1 MSSQFRQVASAAAPS
16 EVTRVTRGASLEA
29 SDSGTTPA
37 RLPRRSTGRGV
48 LKIAAF
54 FILVG
59 AIAVVLNAAVNF
71 GLKRITVS
79 KFGALNQV
87 MSGQV
92 NAEILISGSS
102 RALSHYDPRIL
113 QNLTGRSAYNI
124 GQNAS
129 QIDFEL
135 VFLKTYLDHAAKKPG
150 LVIQNLD
157 LFSFETT
164 KKGELYDPGLYVP
177 YLDDSNLYQF
187 IQQKE
192 PDAWKC
198 RYLPLYGYAV
208 EDMRF
213 TWVWGLL
220 RCAGV
225 QGPED
230 YFQGFNPRRAT
241 WNADFDS
248 FRAGNL
254 SGVSYRI
261 EPEGVKCLEDL
272 ISLCQKNGIQ
282 IILVYSPEYYEMQKL
297 ERNRKEIME
306 KFHEVS
312 EQFKVPLW
320 DYSGSPISSQQNY
333 FNNSEHLNGEGA
345 EVFSQDLAQRLVTEF
360 PQWAVRSATADA
372 GSGSSPVHGA
382 KQGEEAMPGPD
393 VFRTAGKTT
402 ESEAPR

>member
-1 MSSQFRQVASAAAPS
+1 MSSQFRQVPCAAAPGKLAP
-16 EVTRVTRGASLEA
+16 VTRGAVPEA
-29 SDSGTTPA
+29 SGSGSAPGKSL
-37 RLPRRSTGRGV
+37 RQSTRKGAFR
-48 LKIAAF
+48 IASF
-54 FILVG
+54 FILASV
-59 AIAVVLNAAVNF
+59 IAVALNAAINF

-79 KFGALNQV
+79 KFGALNRV

-92 NAEILISGSS
+92 NADILINGSS

-135 VFLKTYLDHAAKKPG
+135 AFLKTYLDHNPKKPG

-177 YLDDSNLYQF
+177 YMDDSNLYDF
-187 IQQKE
+187 IRQKE
-192 PDAWKC
+192 PDAWKT

-230 YFQGFNPRRAT
+230 YYQGFNPRPAT
-241 WNADFDS
+241 WNADFEH
-248 FRAGNL
+248 FRAGNEG
-254 SGVSYRI
+254 GVSYRV
-261 EPEGVKCLEDL
+261 EPEGIHCLEEL
-272 ISLCQKNGIQ
+272 ITLCKKNGIQ
-282 IILVYSPEYYEMQKL
+282 IILVYSPEYCEMQKL
-297 ERNRKEIME
+297 ETNRKEIMG
-306 KFHEVS
+306 KFHEIS
-312 EQFKVPLW
+312 EQLKVPFW
-320 DYSGSPISSQQNY
+320 DYSDSSISSERNY
-333 FNNSEHLNGEGA
+333 FNNSEHLNVEGA

-360 PQWAVRSATADA
+360 SQWSVRSTMVDS
-372 GSGSSPVHGA
+372 GSGNSQVQGAQQPVWALSNSDVVREATDEADSSGA
-382 KQGEEAMPGPD
+382 
-393 VFRTAGKTT
+393 R
-402 ESEAPR
+402 